1 MSGTNNDAVLTSPIA
16 TLAVSEEFLKMAE
29 ANNFS
34 TLQEMLDTP
43 LNEFHAL
50 PQSGYR
56 MLREFLNLLDAHGL
70 MELAGKN

>member
-1 MSGTNNDAVLTSPIA
+1 
-16 TLAVSEEFLKMAE
+16 
-29 ANNFS
+29 
-34 TLQEMLDTP
+34 MLDTP
-43 LNEFHAL
+43 LNQFHTL